1 MIKAIRRTVAALTVT
16 VLAFQAVASFLSW
29 VEHQDESVA
38 EYIPGTCNIGKGE
51 VRRRQLVALLGL
63 FFSVTTL
70 LAFNTVDAP
79 TEIRLGIFF
88 PLMVASVGFVQ
99 SRSKFCL
106 AYGFAGTFN
115 VGKMGDIKRVAS
127 KEDRAA
133 DRKTAL
139 VILGK
144 SFLLAAL
151 ATAVVLVLPF

>member
-1 MIKAIRRTVAALTVT
+1 MKMNLKMPEV
-16 VLAFQAVASFLSW
+16 Q
-29 VEHQDESVA
+29 
-38 EYIPGTCNIGKGE
+38 YIPGSCNIGKGE
-51 VRRRQLVALLGL
+51 VRKRQIVALVGL
-63 FFSVTTL
+63 FFTVVTL
-70 LAFNTVDAP
+70 LTFSTVDTP

-106 AYGFAGTFN
+106 AYGLAGTFN

-139 VILGK
+139 KILGK
-144 SFLLAAL
+144 SFLLAAI

>member
-1 MIKAIRRTVAALTVT
+1 MSLKMPDI
-16 VLAFQAVASFLSW
+16 
-29 VEHQDESVA
+29 
-38 EYIPGTCNIGKGE
+38 EYIPGSCNIGKGE
-51 VRRRQLVALLGL
+51 VRKRQLVALVGL

-70 LAFNTVDAP
+70 LAFSTVETP
-79 TEIRLGIFF
+79 TAARLGIFF

>member
-1 MIKAIRRTVAALTVT
+1 MSLKMPEV
-16 VLAFQAVASFLSW
+16 Q
-29 VEHQDESVA
+29 
-38 EYIPGTCNIGKGE
+38 YIPGTCNIGKGE
-51 VRRRQLVALLGL
+51 VRKRQLVALVGL
-63 FFSVTTL
+63 FFSVSTL
-70 LAFNTVDAP
+70 LAFSTVETTTAV
-79 TEIRLGIFF
+79 RLGIFF

-151 ATAVVLVLPF
+151 ATAVVLVIPF

>member
-1 MIKAIRRTVAALTVT
+1 MKMSSKMPEV
-16 VLAFQAVASFLSW
+16 Q
-29 VEHQDESVA
+29 
-38 EYIPGTCNIGKGE
+38 YIPGSCNIGKGE
-51 VRRRQLVALLGL
+51 VRRRQMVALVGL
-63 FFSVTTL
+63 FFSVSTL
-70 LAFNTVDAP
+70 LTFNTVDAP

-115 VGKMGDIKRVAS
+115 VGKIGDIKRVAS

-144 SFLLAAL
+144 SFILAAL

>member
-1 MIKAIRRTVAALTVT
+1 MSLKMPEV
-16 VLAFQAVASFLSW
+16 Q
-29 VEHQDESVA
+29 
-38 EYIPGTCNIGKGE
+38 YIPGTCNIGKGE
-51 VRRRQLVALLGL
+51 VRKRQIVALVGL

-70 LAFNTVDAP
+70 LAFSTVETTTAV
-79 TEIRLGIFF
+79 RLGIFF

-151 ATAVVLVLPF
+151 ATAVVLVIPF

>member
-1 MIKAIRRTVAALTVT
+1 MPDI
-16 VLAFQAVASFLSW
+16 Q
-29 VEHQDESVA
+29 
-38 EYIPGTCNIGKGE
+38 YIPGSCNIGKSE
-51 VRRRQLVALLGL
+51 VRKRRIVGLVGL
-63 FFSVTTL
+63 FVSISYLLTFSRL
-70 LAFNTVDAP
+70 DASP
-79 TEIRLGIFF
+79 EFRLGVFF

-139 VILGK
+139 AILGK

>member
-1 MIKAIRRTVAALTVT
+1 MPEI
-16 VLAFQAVASFLSW
+16 
-29 VEHQDESVA
+29 

-51 VRRRQLVALLGL
+51 IRRRQLVALVGL
-63 FFSVTTL
+63 FFSISTL

-115 VGKMGDIKRVAS
+115 VGKMGDIKRVTS

-144 SFLLAAL
+144 SFILAAL

>member
-1 MIKAIRRTVAALTVT
+1 MPDI
-16 VLAFQAVASFLSW
+16 
-29 VEHQDESVA
+29 

-51 VRRRQLVALLGL
+51 IRRRQLVGLVGL
-63 FFSVTTL
+63 FFSATGLIGFIAVG
-70 LAFNTVDAP
+70 AP
-79 TEIRLGIFF
+79 PGVRLGIFF

-106 AYGFAGTFN
+106 AYGLAGTFN
-115 VGKMGDIKRVAS
+115 IGKLGDIKRVAS

-144 SFLLAAL
+144 SFSLAAI
-151 ATAVVLVLPF
+151 ATCVVLVLPF

>member
-1 MIKAIRRTVAALTVT
+1 MPDI
-16 VLAFQAVASFLSW
+16 Q
-29 VEHQDESVA
+29 
-38 EYIPGTCNIGKGE
+38 YIPGTCNIGKSE
-51 VRRRQLVALLGL
+51 VRKRQLVALVGL
-63 FFSVTTL
+63 FFTISTL
-70 LAFNTVDAP
+70 FAFNTVDTP
-79 TEIRLGIFF
+79 TEVRLGIFF

-115 VGKMGDIKRVAS
+115 VGKMGDIKRVSS

-139 VILGK
+139 AILGK
-144 SFLLAAL
+144 SFLLAAI

>member
-1 MIKAIRRTVAALTVT
+1 MP
-16 VLAFQAVASFLSW
+16 
-29 VEHQDESVA
+29 ES

-51 VRRRQLVALLGL
+51 IRKRQLVALVGL

-70 LAFNTVDAP
+70 LAFSTVETP
-79 TEIRLGIFF
+79 TAARLGIFF
-88 PLMVASVGFVQ
+88 PLLVASGAFVQ
-99 SRSKFCL
+99 SRSTFCL

-144 SFLLAAL
+144 SFLLAAI

>member
-1 MIKAIRRTVAALTVT
+1 MKMNLKMP
-16 VLAFQAVASFLSW
+16 
-29 VEHQDESVA
+29 DY

-51 VRRRQLVALLGL
+51 IRRRQTVAVFGAFASISSFVALT
-63 FFSVTTL
+63 SI
-70 LAFNTVDAP
+70 DAP
-79 TEIRLGIFF
+79 KDSRLGIFF
-88 PLMVASVGFVQ
+88 PLFVASVGFVQ

-115 VGKMGDIKRVAS
+115 IGKLGDIKRVAS

-144 SFLLAAL
+144 SFILAAI
-151 ATAVVLVLPF
+151 ATGLIFLLP

>member
-1 MIKAIRRTVAALTVT
+1 MKMNLKMP
-16 VLAFQAVASFLSW
+16 
-29 VEHQDESVA
+29 DY

-51 VRRRQLVALLGL
+51 IRRRQLVALVGL
-63 FFSVTTL
+63 FFSITGLIGFIAVG
-70 LAFNTVDAP
+70 AP
-79 TEIRLGIFF
+79 AGVRLGIFF

-115 VGKMGDIKRVAS
+115 IGKMGDIKRVAS

-144 SFLLAAL
+144 SFAL
-151 ATAVVLVLPF
+151 ATIATCVVLVLPF

>member
-1 MIKAIRRTVAALTVT
+1 MPDV
-16 VLAFQAVASFLSW
+16 Q
-29 VEHQDESVA
+29 
-38 EYIPGTCNIGKGE
+38 YIPGSCNIGKGE
-51 VRRRQLVALLGL
+51 VRRRQLVALVGL

-70 LAFNTVDAP
+70 LAFSTVDAP
-79 TEIRLGIFF
+79 AEIRLGIFF

-115 VGKMGDIKRVAS
+115 VGKMGDIKRVVS

-144 SFLLAAL
+144 SFLLATL

>member
-1 MIKAIRRTVAALTVT
+1 MPDI
-16 VLAFQAVASFLSW
+16 
-29 VEHQDESVA
+29 

-51 VRRRQLVALLGL
+51 VRRRQLVALVGL
-63 FFSVTTL
+63 FFSISTL
-70 LAFNTVDAP
+70 LAFSTVDTP

-144 SFLLAAL
+144 SFLLAAI

>member
-1 MIKAIRRTVAALTVT
+1 MRMNSKMPEV
-16 VLAFQAVASFLSW
+16 
-29 VEHQDESVA
+29 

-51 VRRRQLVALLGL
+51 VRRRQLVALVGL
-63 FFSVTTL
+63 FFSISTL
-70 LAFNTVDAP
+70 LTFNTVDAP

-88 PLMVASVGFVQ
+88 PLLVASVGFVQ

>member
-1 MIKAIRRTVAALTVT
+1 MNLKMPEV
-16 VLAFQAVASFLSW
+16 Q
-29 VEHQDESVA
+29 
-38 EYIPGTCNIGKGE
+38 YIPGSCNIGKGE
-51 VRRRQLVALLGL
+51 VRRRQLVALVGL
-63 FFSVTTL
+63 FFTAVTL
-70 LAFNTVDAP
+70 LTFSTVDTP

-115 VGKMGDIKRVAS
+115 VGKLGDIKRVAS

>member
-1 MIKAIRRTVAALTVT
+1 MNLKMPEV
-16 VLAFQAVASFLSW
+16 Q
-29 VEHQDESVA
+29 
-38 EYIPGTCNIGKGE
+38 YIPGSCNIGKGE
-51 VRRRQLVALLGL
+51 VRRRQLVALVGL
-63 FFSVTTL
+63 FFTAVTL
-70 LAFNTVDAP
+70 LTFSTVDTP

>member
-1 MIKAIRRTVAALTVT
+1 MSLKMPEV
-16 VLAFQAVASFLSW
+16 Q
-29 VEHQDESVA
+29 
-38 EYIPGTCNIGKGE
+38 YIPGTCNIGKGE
-51 VRRRQLVALLGL
+51 VRKRQLVALVGL

-70 LAFNTVDAP
+70 LAFSTVETTTAV
-79 TEIRLGIFF
+79 RLGIFF

-139 VILGK
+139 RILGK

-151 ATAVVLVLPF
+151 ATAVVLVIPF